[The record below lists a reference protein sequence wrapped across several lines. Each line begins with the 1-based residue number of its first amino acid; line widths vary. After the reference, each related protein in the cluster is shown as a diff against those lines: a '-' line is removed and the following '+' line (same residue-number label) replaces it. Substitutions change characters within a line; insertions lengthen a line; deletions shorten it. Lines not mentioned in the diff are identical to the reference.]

1 MENVILEISL
11 CLIENIMIY
20 VFLSSLLKHRFSSVF
35 PIVLTTTIYSALV
48 YFCSD
53 YNMFIKIPLAILLL
67 IIGTLVLYKDKPIV
81 VITYSLVSLY
91 TLYIID
97 IIFGNVFSLFSGKDI
112 IELFYGE
119 FIYRLIYCLI
129 VKVIDGIAF
138 VLIYKML
145 NKTEKNTKLKFWILF
160 LGIMIVFLSIA
171 TVFLQIYPTVDYNTA
186 NAIMYSALAL
196 LFFAMSLIVIYFF
209 TELNKG
215 YQRDSKLFLLE
226 NNFATLQEQIAVQ
239 QQNSENVKKIR
250 HDMKN
255 HLSNIRSLIDC
266 GEITDAVKL
275 LDNAAENVNI
285 TQAGEMVNTG
295 NNFVD
300 AIILSKTALCKD
312 KGIDFTYSVQPLQ
325 GLNIDVVDLSSLL
338 SNLLDNAVESA
349 VQTSSPFIKLAI
361 LKYNAYY
368 TICVENSYKGK
379 AFLKES
385 SGTLI
390 TTKSDRALHG
400 YGTQI
405 ISDIAQMYDGSYS
418 WEAQEYKFVSTVLLK
433 I

>member
-20 VFLSSLLKHRFSSVF
+20 VFLSSLLERRFSAHF
-35 PIVLTTTIYSALV
+35 PLVLAVVIHTAIL
-48 YFCSD
+48 FCCSD
-53 YNMFIKIPLAILLL
+53 LDMFIKIPITILCLTA
-67 IIGTLVLYKDKPIV
+67 GSFVLFKDNPIV
-81 VITYSLVSLY
+81 KLTYELIPLY
-91 TLYIID
+91 TLFIID
-97 IIFGNVFSLFSGKDI
+97 IIFGNVFSLVLGMGVA
-112 IELFYGE
+112 ELFYGE
-119 FIYRLIYCLI
+119 FTYRLISCLI
-129 VKVIDGIAF
+129 IKAIDGLVFF
-138 VLIYKML
+138 VIYKML
-145 NKTEKNTKLKFWILF
+145 KDTDKNTRNKFRVLF
-160 LGIMIVFLSIA
+160 LGIMFVFLSIA
-171 TVFLQIYPTVDYNTA
+171 TVFLQIYPTVEYNTA
-186 NAIMYSALAL
+186 NALMYSTLAL
-196 LFFAMSLIVIYFF
+196 LFFVMSLIVIYFF

-250 HDMKN
+250 HDIKN
-255 HLSNIRSLIDC
+255 HLINIRSLIDS
-266 GEITDAVKL
+266 GEITDAVRL
-275 LDNAAENVNI
+275 LDKAAENVNL
-285 TQAGEMVNTG
+285 TQSGEMVNTG

-325 GLNIDVVDLSSLL
+325 ELNIDVVDLSSLL

-379 AFLKES
+379 EFLKES
-385 SGTLI
+385 AGTLV
-390 TTKSDRALHG
+390 TTKSDNALHG

-405 ISDIAQMYDGSYS
+405 ISDIAQKYDGSYS
-418 WEAQEYKFVSTVLLK
+418 WEAQDNRFISTVLLK